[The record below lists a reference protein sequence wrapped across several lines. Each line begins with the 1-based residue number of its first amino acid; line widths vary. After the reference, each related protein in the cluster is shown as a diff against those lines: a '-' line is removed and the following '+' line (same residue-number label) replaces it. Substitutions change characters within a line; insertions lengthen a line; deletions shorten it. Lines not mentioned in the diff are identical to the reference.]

1 MSYLS
6 YAYVANTIQRTHMQ
20 FIRIIT
26 TGQEWTRMDRV
37 NTKTKQL
44 HDSCNVYPVARQ
56 TIMCFDM
63 CLYGCYRFLYG
74 FKCLYNDFYGVC
86 LQVLMRE

>member
-6 YAYVANTIQRTHMQ
+6 YAYVTNTIQRTHMQ

-37 NTKTKQL
+37 NTKTKQKQIEGSR
-44 HDSCNVYPVARQ
+44 DEAEENKSITTTQ
-56 TIMCFDM
+56 T
-63 CLYGCYRFLYG
+63 
-74 FKCLYNDFYGVC
+74 NT
-86 LQVLMRE
+86 LQGTDR